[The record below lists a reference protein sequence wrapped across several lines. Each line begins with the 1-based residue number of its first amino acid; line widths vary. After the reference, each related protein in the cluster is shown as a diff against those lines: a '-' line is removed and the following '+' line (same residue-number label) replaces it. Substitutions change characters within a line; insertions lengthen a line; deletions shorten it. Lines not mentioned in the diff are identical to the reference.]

1 MFCLIILQI
10 MNVLIVKE
18 DKNGSRENIKL
29 FTTVESQ

>member
-18 DKNGSRENIKL
+18 DKNGSEEDFKL
-29 FTTVESQ
+29 FTAD